1 MAEEGEKKEA
11 ESKKHTYPLVRV
23 SFTRNT
29 TVDVP
34 SSTIS
39 HLRLGGLLK

>member
-23 SFTRNT
+23 RCVVCIADWS
-29 TVDVP
+29 P
-34 SSTIS
+34 EP
-39 HLRLGGLLK
+39 

>member
-23 SFTRNT
+23 RSVKCSIMTAP
-29 TVDVP
+29 VP
-34 SSTIS
+34 T
-39 HLRLGGLLK
+39 